1 MPADSHVHTEWSW
14 DAGRGS
20 MARTCAR
27 AVSIGLPAIAFTE
40 HVDHTE
46 WLITP
51 EDLAQS
57 DRLQRFA
64 TSSGAVAPPQFDAEG
79 YLAAVDDCRE
89 RFPELRIL
97 TGVELGEPH
106 WHAAAAEELLRG
118 GRFERVLGSLHCL
131 PVGDRFAEPPYLY
144 SKGEA
149 SDVVRTYFA
158 EIPRLVAGCDVF
170 EVLAHIDYPLRY
182 WPAELGPC
190 DCALFEDEIRHALR
204 TLAGSGRALE
214 INTRSGLRR
223 DVVQWWREE
232 GGRAITFGS
241 DAHDPTRV
249 AEGFPQAAALA
260 EANGFRPGRHP
271 WDVWFR

>member
-1 MPADSHVHTEWSW
+1 
-14 DAGRGS
+14 

-27 AVSIGLPAIAFTE
+27 AVSIGLPAVAFTE

-57 DRLQRFA
+57 PLLQRFA
-64 TSSGAVAPPQFDAEG
+64 TSSGGIAPPAFDVEG
-79 YLAAVDDCRE
+79 YLASVEDCRE

-97 TGVELGEPH
+97 TGMEVGEPH
-106 WHAAAAEELLRG
+106 WHAAAAEELLRR

-144 SKGEA
+144 SKA
-149 SDVVRTYFA
+149 DAADVVRSYFA
-158 EIPRLVAGCDVF
+158 EVPRLVAGCDFF

-182 WPAELGPC
+182 WPAELGGF
-190 DCALFEDEIRHALR
+190 DCRLLEDEIRHALR
-204 TLAGSGRALE
+204 ALADSGRALE
-214 INTRSGLRR
+214 INTRSNLRSEI
-223 DVVQWWREE
+223 VEWWGDE

-249 AEGFPQAAALA
+249 GEAFPQAAALA
-260 EANGFRPGRHP
+260 EAHGFRPGRHA
-271 WDVWFR
+271 WDFWFR